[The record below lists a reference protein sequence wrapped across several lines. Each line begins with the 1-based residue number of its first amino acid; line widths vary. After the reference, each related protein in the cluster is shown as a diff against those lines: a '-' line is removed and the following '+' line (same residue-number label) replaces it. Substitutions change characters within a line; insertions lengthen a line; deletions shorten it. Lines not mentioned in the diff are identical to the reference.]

1 MSTQETD
8 DEETVSVHER
18 KFNGTATLRILA
30 TNKGRAKTAA
40 REYFRDT
47 HGSKPSKI
55 IAEEDSHLYLGEG
68 EKTQFT
74 VMVADHS
81 SGSLC
86 DSEEYTF

>member
-18 KFNGTATLRILA
+18 KFNATATLRIDA
-30 TNKGRAKTAA
+30 TTKKCAKAAA
-40 REYFRDT
+40 REYFRET
-47 HGSKPSKI
+47 HGSDPSKV
-55 IAEEDSHLYLGEG
+55 IAEENTHRYLKG
-68 EKTQFT
+68 EKTPFT

>member
-18 KFNGTATLRILA
+18 KFNATATLRIDA
-30 TNKGRAKTAA
+30 TTKERAEAAA
-40 REYFRDT
+40 REYFRET
-47 HGSKPSKI
+47 HGSKPTKI
-55 IAEEDSHLYLGEG
+55 VADENEYAYATSET
-68 EKTQFT
+68 KQFT

>member
-18 KFNGTATLRILA
+18 KFNGTATLRIIA
-30 TNKGRAKTAA
+30 TNKDRAKAAA
-40 REYFRDT
+40 RQYFRDV
-47 HGSKPSKI
+47 HGTKARRI
-55 IAEEDSHLYLGEG
+55 VAEEDTHAITEG
-68 EKTQFT
+68 DKTPFT

-86 DSEEYTF
+86 DSNEYTF